1 MSGRLSATNKTGL
14 PFAAAWPRLAP
25 LLVLACLW
33 QALSFALDNK
43 SVPSPATVLLT
54 LYREMVD
61 GELPLHLGTTLA
73 RVAIGFGLAMFAGVG
88 LGMLMGR
95 SVRWD
100 RPLDSILILGLNTPA
115 LVVIILCY
123 VWFGLTET
131 AAVLAVTLNKL
142 PSVAVSIRE
151 GARAID
157 PKLMEVARIYRLS
170 RRDTFFSIYLPQLY
184 PYLFGAAR
192 NGLSLIWKIVLV
204 VELIGRSDGIGF
216 RLGSLFH
223 FFDIAGILA
232 YTLAFMLVIFSIEA
246 LLLRPLEARLNRWR
260 P

>member
-1 MSGRLSATNKTGL
+1 M
-14 PFAAAWPRLAP
+14 PFASAWPRLAP
-25 LLVLACLW
+25 LLLLACLW
-33 QALSFALDNK
+33 QTLSFTLDSK
-43 SVPSPATVLLT
+43 SLPSPGTVLLT
-54 LYREMVD
+54 LYRETVD
-61 GELPLHLGTTLA
+61 GELLLHLGKTLG
-73 RVAIGFGLAMFAGVG
+73 RVAVGFGLAMFAGVA

-95 SVRWD
+95 STRWD
-100 RPLDSILILGLNTPA
+100 RPLDSLVILGLNTPA

-123 VWFGLTET
+123 IWFGLTET

-151 GARAID
+151 GARAVD
-157 PKLMEVARIYRLS
+157 TRLLEVARIYRLS
-170 RRDTFFSIYLPQLY
+170 RRDTFFQVYLPQLY

-192 NGLSLIWKIVLV
+192 NGLSLIWKVVLV
-204 VELIGRSDGIGF
+204 VELIGRSDGVGF

-246 LLLRPLEARLNRWR
+246 LLLRPLETRLHRWR
-260 P
+260 A

>member
-1 MSGRLSATNKTGL
+1 MSGQLSPSHNQ
-14 PFAAAWPRLAP
+14 PHIAAVSWQRLAP
-25 LLVLACLW
+25 LLALACLW
-33 QALSFALDNK
+33 QVLSLTLDDKN
-43 SVPSPATVLLT
+43 VPSPATVLVT
-54 LYREMVD
+54 LHREMTG
-61 GELPLHLGTTLA
+61 GELLLHLGNTLF
-73 RVAIGFGLAMFAGVG
+73 RVAAGFCLAMTAGVG

-95 SVRWD
+95 SARWD
-100 RPLDSILILGLNTPA
+100 RPLDGVLILGLNTPA

-151 GARAID
+151 GTRAVD
-157 PKLMEVARIYRLS
+157 RKLLEVARIYRLS
-170 RRDTFFSIYLPQLY
+170 RRDTFFHIYLPQLY
-184 PYLFGAAR
+184 PYLFGTAR
-192 NGLSLIWKIVLV
+192 NGLSMIWKIVLV
-204 VELIGRSDGIGF
+204 VELIGRSDGVGF

-232 YTLAFMLVIFSIEA
+232 YTLAFMLVIFGIEA

>member
-1 MSGRLSATNKTGL
+1 MSHALSLRRISFGAV
-14 PFAAAWPRLAP
+14 WPRLAP
-25 LLVLACLW
+25 LLVLTCLW
-33 QALSFALDNK
+33 QVLSLALDSK
-43 SVPSPATVLLT
+43 SVPSPGTVLLA
-54 LYREMVD
+54 LHREMID
-61 GELPLHLGTTLA
+61 GELLLHLGMTLT
-73 RVAIGFGLAMFAGVG
+73 RVAVGFSLAMFAGVG
-88 LGMLMGR
+88 LGILMGS

-100 RPLDSILILGLNTPA
+100 RPLDSVLILGLNTPA
-115 LVVIILCY
+115 LVIIILCY
-123 VWFGLTET
+123 IWFGLTET
-131 AAVLAVTLNKL
+131 AAVLAVTLNKI

-151 GARAID
+151 GARAVD
-157 PKLMEVARIYRLS
+157 TKLLEVARIYRLS
-170 RRDTFFSIYLPQLY
+170 RRDTFFNIYLPQLY

-204 VELIGRSDGIGF
+204 VELLGRSDGVGF

>member
-1 MSGRLSATNKTGL
+1 MPGRLSQPQNR
-14 PFAAAWPRLAP
+14 PHFAAASWQRFAP
-25 LLVLACLW
+25 LLALACLW
-33 QALSFALDNK
+33 QVLSLTLDNK
-43 SVPSPATVLLT
+43 NVPSPAMVLLT
-54 LYREMVD
+54 LYWETAG
-61 GELPLHLGTTLA
+61 GELLLHLGNTLC
-73 RVAIGFGLAMFAGVG
+73 RVAAGFFLAMIAGVG

-95 SVRWD
+95 SARWD
-100 RPLDSILILGLNTPA
+100 RPLDGILILGLNTPA

-142 PSVAVSIRE
+142 PSVAISIRE
-151 GARAID
+151 GARAMD
-157 PKLMEVARIYRLS
+157 PRLLEVARIYRLS
-170 RRDTFFSIYLPQLY
+170 RRDIFFHVYLPQLY

-192 NGLSLIWKIVLV
+192 NGLSMIWKIVLV
-204 VELIGRSDGIGF
+204 VELLGRSDGVGF

>member
-1 MSGRLSATNKTGL
+1 M
-14 PFAAAWPRLAP
+14 PFASAWPRLAP
-25 LLVLACLW
+25 LLLLACLW
-33 QALSFALDNK
+33 QALSLTLDSK
-43 SVPSPATVLLT
+43 SLPSPGSVLLT
-54 LYREMVD
+54 LYRETVD
-61 GELPLHLGTTLA
+61 GELLLHLGKTLG
-73 RVAIGFGLAMFAGVG
+73 RVAVGFGLAMLSGVA

-95 SVRWD
+95 STRWD
-100 RPLDSILILGLNTPA
+100 RSLDSLVILGLNTPA

-123 VWFGLTET
+123 IWFGLTET

-151 GARAID
+151 GSRAVD
-157 PKLMEVARIYRLS
+157 TRLLEVARIYRLS
-170 RRDTFFSIYLPQLY
+170 RRDTFFQIYLPQLY

-192 NGLSLIWKIVLV
+192 NGLSLIWKVVLV
-204 VELIGRSDGIGF
+204 VELIGRSDGVGF

-246 LLLRPLEARLNRWR
+246 LLLRPLETRLHRWR
-260 P
+260 A